1 MMENLAIQISASS
14 CSQVLVKSPCA
25 SGKVQNLPQS
35 SLFTVS
41 LRTGSKFSSSR
52 RPVALRHLCKQY
64 VGPRCSTLEL
74 AKPSKENE
82 ENSSGDSRELLDRQ
96 EETDVNRKTGSFNWL
111 EQWYPVA
118 VVKHMDKLQP
128 RAETILGRDLVI
140 WWDRNA
146 NRWQVF
152 DDACPH
158 RTAPLSEG
166 RIHES
171 GHLQC
176 SYHGWTFNSSGSCTM
191 IPQLEKGREQAL
203 NSSRACVKIYVS
215 MEHQGM
221 IWVWMDRA
229 EGAEERAAANPPPFI
244 PYLNDPNYVFDI
256 GMMDLP
262 YGYELLTE
270 NLLDPSHV
278 PFAHHKIQGNRNTAR
293 PLNLKVV
300 DSHIQGFSA
309 KREETMD
316 LIFHAPCLSR
326 MDFRIPPPKTPPKG
340 HPLALKVREWIASRK
355 QPKVDEEVKQISTIF
370 FCVPVAPGKSKV
382 IFSFPRNFAQLVF
395 KLTPRW
401 FGHYS
406 HMAVIDSDLLLL
418 HELEHRIQERG
429 GDIKPLYFTPAL
441 ADTCVMEFRK
451 WFKTL
456 AQGKVDYGA
465 KSSSTLP
472 PRPPRR
478 VLFDRGISHVAKCKI
493 CSGAAA
499 NFRRLKEVLQ
509 IVSVALVGLVGIAS
523 SNSWHVLSNFSVPL
537 VCLAIAS
544 AVTSIWLSRFIKKMY
559 EYHDY
564 NHAVV
569 E

>member
-1 MMENLAIQISASS
+1 MMENLVIKIAVSS
-14 CSQVLVKSPCA
+14 CSQVLVMSPCVF
-25 SGKVQNLPQS
+25 GKVQNLPQS
-35 SLFTVS
+35 SSFTVN
-41 LRTGSKFSSSR
+41 LWKGSKLSSSR
-52 RPVALRHLCKQY
+52 RPVTLRQLCKQY
-64 VGPRCSTLEL
+64 VGPRGSTLEL
-74 AKPSKENE
+74 AKPKKENE
-82 ENSSGDSRELLDRQ
+82 ENSSGDSHELRDRQ
-96 EETDVNRKTGSFNWL
+96 EETDVKQEGGSFNWL

-118 VVKHMDKLQP
+118 VVKHMDKKQP
-128 RAETILGRDLVI
+128 LAETILGRDLVI

-158 RTAPLSEG
+158 RIAPLSQG

-171 GHLQC
+171 GYLQC

-191 IPQLEKGREQAL
+191 IPQLEKGREQAM
-203 NSSRACVKIYVS
+203 NSVRACAKVYVS

-244 PYLNDPNYVFDI
+244 SCLSDPSFVFDI
-256 GMMDLP
+256 GMTDVP
-262 YGYELLTE
+262 YGYEFLTE

-278 PFAHHKIQGNRNTAR
+278 PFAHHKIQGNRSSAR
-293 PLNLKVV
+293 PLNLKIV
-300 DSHIQGFSA
+300 DSHIQGFKA

-316 LIFHAPCLSR
+316 LTFHAPCLSR
-326 MDFRIPPPKTPPKG
+326 MDFQLPPSKTPKG
-340 HPLALKVREWIASRK
+340 HPLALKVREWITSRK
-355 QPKVDEEVKQISTIF
+355 QSKVNEQSKQISTIF
-370 FCVPVAPGKSKV
+370 YCVPVAPGKSKV

-401 FGHYS
+401 FGHFS

-429 GDIKPLYFTPAL
+429 GNVNSLYFTPAL
-441 ADTCVMEFRK
+441 ADTCVLEFRK
-451 WFKTL
+451 WFKTM
-456 AQGKVDYGA
+456 AQNNVDYGA

-472 PRPPRR
+472 PSLPRR
-478 VLFDRGISHVAKCKI
+478 ILFDRNASHVAKCKI
-493 CSGAAA
+493 CSGAVA
-499 NFRRLKEVLQ
+499 NFRKLKIVLQ
-509 IVSVALVGLVGIAS
+509 IVPVALVGLVGIAS

-544 AVTSIWLSRFIKKMY
+544 AVASKWLSKFITKMY

-564 NHAVV
+564 NHAMVD
-569 E
+569 

>member
-191 IPQLEKGREQAL
+191 IPQLEKGRE
-203 NSSRACVKIYVS
+203 
-215 MEHQGM
+215 
-221 IWVWMDRA
+221 
-229 EGAEERAAANPPPFI
+229 
-244 PYLNDPNYVFDI
+244 
-256 GMMDLP
+256 
-262 YGYELLTE
+262 
-270 NLLDPSHV
+270 
-278 PFAHHKIQGNRNTAR
+278 QGNRNTAR